1 VIDHTLP
8 YADIRKDLQAYA
20 NSSTPSEGVDPK
32 SMRIFT
38 KEPGGIVCQFDKCR
52 NMSLLGECEYNKMGM
67 EEYVNLTRPAR
78 DQLV

>member
-32 SMRIFT
+32 NMRIFT
-38 KEPGGIVCQFDKCR
+38 KGAGWYSVSIRYMPKSATPGR
-52 NMSLLGECEYNKMGM
+52 M
-67 EEYVNLTRPAR
+67 
-78 DQLV
+78 